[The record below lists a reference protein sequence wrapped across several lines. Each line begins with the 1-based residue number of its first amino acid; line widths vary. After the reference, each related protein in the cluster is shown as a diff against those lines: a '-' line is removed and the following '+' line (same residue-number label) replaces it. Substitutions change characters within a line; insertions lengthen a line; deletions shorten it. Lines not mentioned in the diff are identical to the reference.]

1 MKNYYIIKNGI
12 LKREKNT
19 VYFEGKDCK
28 KFIPINDIN
37 SLFIFGEI
45 KINTKL
51 LVFLSKNKVPIHFF
65 NYYNFY
71 IGSFYPKEYL
81 NSGIVIVKQ
90 VEHYLD
96 PEKRMKIAMEIVN
109 SSVFNMIKN
118 LKYYLKHGKE
128 LRNFIDKIQ
137 ALKERIEKTKSIEE
151 LMGIEGPCREN
162 YYLAFNEF
170 LRSNFKFNNRTKQPP
185 ENEINCLISFGNTLL
200 YTTCLTEIYNTQLN
214 PTISYLHEPLERRF
228 SLALDIAEIFK
239 PLIVDKVIFN
249 LINNRFVNESCFD
262 KQLNFCYLNE
272 KGKRIFLQ
280 KYDEKLR
287 TTIYHKE
294 LKRKISYQHLIR
306 IECYKL
312 IKHLLNDKEFEGFK
326 AWW

>member
-45 KINTKL
+45 RINTKL

-151 LMGIEGPCREN
+151 LMGIEGSCREN